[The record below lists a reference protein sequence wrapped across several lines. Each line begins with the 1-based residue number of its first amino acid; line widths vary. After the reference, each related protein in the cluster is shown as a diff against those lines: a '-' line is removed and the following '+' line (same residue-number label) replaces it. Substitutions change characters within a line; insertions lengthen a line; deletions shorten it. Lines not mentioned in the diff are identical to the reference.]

1 MLDTLC
7 RLYNAG
13 LREKEENMIGYIILA
28 TLASAPLDKGVGLG
42 FIVGLP
48 TGVDAK
54 FWNGSGISPV
64 LVAGVNEG
72 DHFHFHGDINL
83 HYPIQAQSVN
93 FLLYYG
99 VGIKA
104 EEEGKDRFVFGPR
117 LPVIGFEMTLY
128 EIPLD
133 FFVEMAPTLEFG
145 GDPDFDFDF
154 EGGLGMRI
162 TIK

>member
-1 MLDTLC
+1 M
-7 RLYNAG
+7 
-13 LREKEENMIGYIILA
+13 GYLLLV
-28 TLASAPLDKGVGLG
+28 TLASAPLDRGVGLG

-48 TGVDAK
+48 TGVDVK
-54 FWNGSGISPV
+54 FWNGSGICPV
-64 LVAGVNEG
+64 LVAGINEG
-72 DHFHFHGDINL
+72 DNFHFHGDINL
-83 HYPIQAQSVN
+83 HYPIPAQSVN

-99 VGIKA
+99 AGIKA
-104 EEEGKDRFVFGPR
+104 EEEPRDHFVFGPR
-117 LPVIGFEMTLY
+117 VPVIGFEMTLY

-154 EGGLGMRI
+154 EGGIGMRI